1 MRAWIVT
8 VVVGVVV
15 SSAELRAQTGLL
27 HGAREQAAGFFG
39 LMVEIFGEP
48 IGPDDD
54 WMVQDPVVDDF
65 TDEEGQAATLNGI
78 NGNLVLIVGCNAG
91 RLYGIGVGG
100 LAGRRGPSVLFQNGD
115 IQLRWGEGAI
125 ESRSWVD
132 ADRVLLIP
140 DQSMPRFLRAATR
153 QNRLRL
159 RANVTR
165 NRFIQ
170 DEFNLSRLTVSAGGI
185 RMIDPAQGE
194 TERKELSCTR

>member
-1 MRAWIVT
+1 
-8 VVVGVVV
+8 
-15 SSAELRAQTGLL
+15 
-27 HGAREQAAGFFG
+27 
-39 LMVEIFGEP
+39 MVEIFGEP